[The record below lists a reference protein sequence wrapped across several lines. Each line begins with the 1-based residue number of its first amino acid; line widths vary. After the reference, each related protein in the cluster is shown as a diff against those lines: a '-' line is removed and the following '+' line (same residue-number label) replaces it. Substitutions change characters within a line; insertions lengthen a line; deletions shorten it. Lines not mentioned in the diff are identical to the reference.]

1 MFSKLGIYSIKWT
14 MNIGKLFL
22 IFTGLLFLSSCIQEY
37 VVNSDDNA
45 SENFEL
51 LWKTVDENYCF
62 FEEKGIDWNAI
73 KKEYE
78 SLVSEKTSDEEL
90 FRICSSMLSEL
101 KDGHVN
107 LYSDFNTFR
116 YWKWFLD
123 YPQNFS
129 WPLVERNYLGAEY
142 IIAGKLK
149 AKTIRDIGYCRYES
163 FTDEITSA
171 NIHHAI
177 KQLGNIKGLI
187 IDIRDNGGGSV
198 ALVNEFASCFFSQKT
213 LTGYIK
219 YKEGPGHDDFSD
231 FFPQYIEPGSSVA
244 FNGEIVI
251 LTNRL
256 VYSAANDF
264 VSTMKTLP
272 NVTVIG
278 DVTGGGGGAPFS
290 SELYNGWRLR
300 VARDPFFN
308 IDKKS
313 IENGVVPDIQ
323 INMDKNEEIEGVD
336 SMIEY
341 AIDYLLN
348 RHSE

>member
-1 MFSKLGIYSIKWT
+1 
-14 MNIGKLFL
+14 MNTGKLFL
-22 IFTGLLFLSSCIQEY
+22 IFAISLFLSSCIQEY

-45 SENFEL
+45 IENFEL

-78 SLVSEKTSDEEL
+78 PLVSEKTTDEEL
-90 FRICSSMLSEL
+90 FSICSSMLSKL

-116 YWKWFLD
+116 YWDWFLD
-123 YPQNFS
+123 YPQNFN
-129 WPLVERNYLGAEY
+129 WALVERNYLGKDY
-142 IIAGKLK
+142 IIAGRLK
-149 AKTIRDIGYCRYES
+149 AKNIKSVGYCRYES
-163 FTDEITSA
+163 FEYNITYT
-171 NIHHAI
+171 NVKEAI

-198 ALVNEFASCFFSQKT
+198 ALVNEFASCFFSKKT
-213 LTGYIK
+213 LVGYVK
-219 YKEGPGHDDFSD
+219 YKEGPDHDDFSD
-231 FFPQYIEPGSSVA
+231 FYPQYIEPDSSIV
-244 FNGEIVI
+244 FSGEIVI

-290 SELYNGWRLR
+290 SELYNGWRFR
-300 VARDPFFN
+300 VSRDPLFK
-308 IDKKS
+308 IDKNS
-313 IENGVVPDIQ
+313 TENGVIPDIQ
-323 INMDKNEEIEGVD
+323 VDMNKEDEANGVD
-336 SMIEY
+336 SIIEY
-341 AIDYLLN
+341 AIYYLLN
-348 RHSE
+348 RHN